1 MWAGFIS
8 LIKIPLL
15 TLNKIIRY
23 FYFQP
28 LLTTNLWRLF
38 STDRWKIDL
47 CLVAAF
53 GKFLANLDF
62 LVPLL
67 FEKCVYIFVAYHN
80 ESCCKLIFRT
90 TNKQYSLRKVQ
101 RLRSWHRCSISPHH
115 VLHTKSTPHGS
126 GCRGGID
133 IRVYTWVFQLPL
145 KHSRPYYSCGYPRGY
160 KYDFDFFTRA
170 HFCIAL
176 LCARCFSI
184 RQ

>member
-8 LIKIPLL
+8 LIKIPWL

-28 LLTTNLWRLF
+28 LLTTNLRRLF

-53 GKFLANLDF
+53 GKFLADLGF

-101 RLRSWHRCSISPHH
+101 RDSDTDIAVQYHH
-115 VLHTKSTPHGS
+115 TTYYIQKVHHAVPDVGVVLILECT
-126 GCRGGID
+126 CE
-133 IRVYTWVFQLPL
+133 
-145 KHSRPYYSCGYPRGY
+145 
-160 KYDFDFFTRA
+160 
-170 HFCIAL
+170 
-176 LCARCFSI
+176 CFSC
-184 RQ
+184 R